1 MLEKF
6 SQSSGNILGYKILG
20 KITKEDY
27 ETLEEDI
34 EGLVQQ
40 EDDIRL
46 LLELDSYAGE
56 LVKVGGAKLKFRSEY
71 RRFIPKMAIVGDKK
85 WEAFLTSFI
94 DPFYYDRESKFFSTD
109 ESQAAWEW
117 LKT

>member
-20 KITKEDY
+20 KITKKDY

-40 EDDIRL
+40 ENTFAYCWNLIL
-46 LLELDSYAGE
+46 MLANL
-56 LVKVGGAKLKFRSEY
+56 
-71 RRFIPKMAIVGDKK
+71 
-85 WEAFLTSFI
+85 
-94 DPFYYDRESKFFSTD
+94 
-109 ESQAAWEW
+109 
-117 LKT
+117 